1 MDDRRAVVLTGATGF
16 LGGHLLA
23 ALVGLGHTVIVLGR
37 PSRETPLAERID
49 HLLDWFGLA
58 DRRSAIQTYE
68 ADLTIEGFG
77 LSPGPYGALCDTA
90 GPILHCASDTRFSE
104 RKRLEIADANL
115 NGLNGVLALAR
126 DAKSPWFHYVST
138 AYAAGTDQT
147 VCREELGN
155 PQGFANVYEET
166 KAQAEQRVSSECI
179 RQNIPFTLIRPSIVY
194 GDSRSGRS
202 TGFQAL
208 YFHVRS
214 LLNIRD
220 IYLGDLQ
227 DHGGR
232 KSREVG
238 VQPDGQG
245 NLILPLRV
253 YLPSRGTVNLIPV
266 DYFVSSA
273 LRILENPQ
281 DGGVYHITS
290 DRPKA
295 MDELAVYCERF
306 LNIRGI
312 EIVDGPPPKGNL
324 RNPAEELFNRSI
336 EPYRPYLSDT
346 RTFER
351 ARTIQVTEGLPVP
364 ELTYDVFKRCM
375 DFAVEVGWKL
385 DF

>member
-1 MDDRRAVVLTGATGF
+1 
-16 LGGHLLA
+16 
-23 ALVGLGHTVIVLGR
+23 
-37 PSRETPLAERID
+37 
-49 HLLDWFGLA
+49 
-58 DRRSAIQTYE
+58 
-68 ADLTIEGFG
+68 
-77 LSPGPYGALCDTA
+77 
-90 GPILHCASDTRFSE
+90 
-104 RKRLEIADANL
+104 
-115 NGLNGVLALAR
+115 
-126 DAKSPWFHYVST
+126 
-138 AYAAGTDQT
+138 
-147 VCREELGN
+147 
-155 PQGFANVYEET
+155 
-166 KAQAEQRVSSECI
+166 
-179 RQNIPFTLIRPSIVY
+179 
-194 GDSRSGRS
+194 
-202 TGFQAL
+202 
-208 YFHVRS
+208 
-214 LLNIRD
+214 
-220 IYLGDLQ
+220 
-227 DHGGR
+227 
-232 KSREVG
+232 
-238 VQPDGQG
+238 
-245 NLILPLRV
+245 
-253 YLPSRGTVNLIPV
+253 V

>member
-1 MDDRRAVVLTGATGF
+1 MDDKKAVVLTGSTGF

-23 ALVGLGHTVIVLGR
+23 ALVGQGHPVIVLGR
-37 PSRETPLAERID
+37 SSRETRLSERID

-58 DRRSAIQTYE
+58 DRRSAVQTYE

-77 LSPGPYGALCDTA
+77 LPRGPYGTLRDTA

-104 RKRLEIADANL
+104 RKRGEIADANL
-115 NGLNGVLALAR
+115 NGLNGVLTLAR
-126 DAKSPWFHYVST
+126 DAESPWFHYVST
-138 AYAAGTDQT
+138 AYASGTDRT
-147 VCREELGN
+147 VCLEELGD
-155 PQGFANVYEET
+155 PKGFANVYEET
-166 KAQAEQRVSSECI
+166 KAQAERRVSSECL

-194 GDSRSGRS
+194 GDSQSGRS

-214 LLNIRD
+214 LLGIRD
-220 IYLGDLQ
+220 IYLEDLQ
-227 DHGGR
+227 DRGGR
-232 KSREVG
+232 KSREIG
-238 VQPDGQG
+238 IQPDGQG
-245 NLILPLRV
+245 NLILPLRI
-253 YLPSRGTVNLIPV
+253 YLPSRGTINLIPV
-266 DYFVSSA
+266 DYFVSA
-273 LRILENPQ
+273 TLHILENPQ
-281 DGGVYHITS
+281 NGGVYHITS

-306 LNIRGI
+306 LNLRGI
-312 EIVDGPPPKGNL
+312 EIVDGPPPEGRL

-346 RTFER
+346 RTFEK